1 MMKNRNIW
9 ILMSGEFIA
18 NLGLWIGMIGNLE
31 FLQALVPSDFHKA
44 LILLLGMLSG
54 VLVSPLA
61 GKLIDGYSKKKIMLY
76 SSMGRIISVL
86 FMFLAI
92 WLDSILWMSVYMI
105 GIGVANAFY
114 LPALQAAIP
123 LIVKEHQLLS
133 VNGLHMNVG
142 TVARIAGTAL
152 GGIALLYLSLPQ
164 MYAVSMATYFV
175 IFCCTFYLRFPSQTK
190 DQEFAKPG
198 KEKGKFNDIWPVL
211 KRKPT
216 VLMGLSLLFIPA
228 LFIGSFNLM
237 VLEISELQGDPSIK
251 SFLYTSEGIGFMLG
265 AFFVKRLI
273 GSRSPVSV
281 MLSASIVMAST
292 LLSLYFAHYM
302 VPSIVIFAVFGI
314 AAGIF
319 YPLAATLFQTEVE
332 KEMHG
337 RFFSFRGMLDRV
349 LFQTVLVTA
358 GLFLDTLG
366 FQMMVLAFGTA
377 SVIVI
382 VAFIWFLKK
391 KQQPT
396 PMHKAL

>member
-1 MMKNRNIW
+1 MKNRNIW

-18 NLGLWIGMIGNLE
+18 NLGLWIGTIGNLE

-76 SSMGRIISVL
+76 SSAGRIVSVV
-86 FMFLAI
+86 FMFIAI
-92 WLDSILWMSVYMI
+92 WQDSILWMSVYMV

-114 LPALQAAIP
+114 LPAVQAAIP

-133 VNGLHMNVG
+133 INGLHMNVG

-164 MYAVSMATYFV
+164 MYALSMATYL
-175 IFCCTFYLRFPSQTK
+175 IILCCTFYLRFPVQPKK
-190 DQEFAKPG
+190 DVIAKER
-198 KEKGKFNDIWPVL
+198 KDKGKFNEIWPVL
-211 KRKPT
+211 KQKPS
-216 VLMGLSLLFIPA
+216 VLMGLSLLFVPA

-251 SFLYTSEGIGFMLG
+251 SFLYTSEGIGFMFG
-265 AFFVKRLI
+265 AFFAKRII
-273 GSRSPVSV
+273 GNRSPVSM
-281 MLSASIVMAST
+281 MLFASIIMACSQ
-292 LLSLYFAHYM
+292 LALYFADYM
-302 VPSIVIFAVFGI
+302 VPSIIIFAVFGT
-314 AAGIF
+314 AAGVF

-332 KEMHG
+332 RDMHG
-337 RFFSFRGMLDRV
+337 RFFSFRGMLDRI

-366 FQMMVLAFGTA
+366 FQMMVLAFGAA
-377 SVIVI
+377 SVSVI
-382 VAFIWFLKK
+382 IAFVWFLQK
-391 KQQPT
+391 KQPGT
-396 PMHKAL
+396 PIHKSL

>member
-1 MMKNRNIW
+1 MVKNRNIW

-61 GKLIDGYSKKKIMLY
+61 GRLIDGYSKKNIMLY

-86 FMFLAI
+86 FMFIAI

-164 MYAVSMATYFV
+164 MYAVSMATYFI
-175 IFCCTFYLRFPSQTK
+175 IFCCTFYLRFPGH
-190 DQEFAKPG
+190 AKERASAKTG
-198 KEKGKFNDIWPVL
+198 KEKGRFNDIWPVL

-265 AFFVKRLI
+265 AFFVKRFI

-281 MLSASIVMAST
+281 MLSASMVMACT

-302 VPSIVIFAVFGI
+302 VPSIIIFAVFGI

-366 FQMMVLAFGTA
+366 FQMMVLAFGAA
-377 SVIVI
+377 SVTVI
-382 VAFIWFLKK
+382 MAFIWFLKK
-391 KQQPT
+391 KS
-396 PMHKAL
+396 MEHR

>member
-1 MMKNRNIW
+1 MKNRNIW

-18 NLGLWIGMIGNLE
+18 NLGLWIGTIGNLE

-76 SSMGRIISVL
+76 SSAGRIVSVV
-86 FMFLAI
+86 FMFIAI
-92 WLDSILWMSVYMI
+92 WQDSILWMSVYMV

-114 LPALQAAIP
+114 LPAVQAAIP

-133 VNGLHMNVG
+133 INGLHMNVG

-164 MYAVSMATYFV
+164 MYALSMATYF
-175 IFCCTFYLRFPSQTK
+175 IILCCTFYLRFPAQPKK
-190 DQEFAKPG
+190 DVIAKAR
-198 KEKGKFNDIWPVL
+198 KDKGKFNEIWPVL
-211 KRKPT
+211 KQKPS
-216 VLMGLSLLFIPA
+216 VLMGLSLLFVPA

-251 SFLYTSEGIGFMLG
+251 SFLYTSEGIGFMFG
-265 AFFVKRLI
+265 AFFAKRII
-273 GSRSPVSV
+273 GNRSPVSM
-281 MLSASIVMAST
+281 MLFASIIMACSQ
-292 LLSLYFAHYM
+292 LALYFAGYM
-302 VPSIVIFAVFGI
+302 VPSIIIFAVFGT
-314 AAGIF
+314 AAGVF

-332 KEMHG
+332 RDMHG
-337 RFFSFRGMLDRV
+337 RFFSFRGMLDRI

-366 FQMMVLAFGTA
+366 FQMMVLAFGAA
-377 SVIVI
+377 SVSVI
-382 VAFIWFLKK
+382 IAFVWFLRK
-391 KQQPT
+391 KQPGT
-396 PMHKAL
+396 PIHKSL